1 VILKCLEKS
10 HCKKK
15 QAVSELTPLRVMNW
29 EVKENGNLIFYDSQD
44 NKSKSRIS
52 TVRLT
57 VVFNDHLPPGN
68 KLPAA

>member
-1 VILKCLEKS
+1 
-10 HCKKK
+10 
-15 QAVSELTPLRVMNW
+15 MNW

-52 TVRLT
+52 IVRLT

-68 KLPAA
+68 KLPAAWPIVPRPELCIWQTISGDHLA

>member
-1 VILKCLEKS
+1 
-10 HCKKK
+10 
-15 QAVSELTPLRVMNW
+15 MNW

-44 NKSKSRIS
+44 NKPKSRIS